1 VFTRDNIIAG
11 VEQSLLRMKT
21 FLDLVQ
27 FHISSSKKTL
37 LENGAVDAV
46 LELKQ
51 AGKVGFMGVPGTL
64 LNPTDHIAMG
74 IFDVFQIPYSAL
86 EREHETV
93 TVAAAAAGSGIVIGG
108 GAAKGAPSD
117 GKQKGLQWERR
128 RRAQLG
134 EVIGVINP
142 MEFILRFTFSNPDVN
157 TTIVGTA
164 NPVYLRDNVSILLKA
179 QLASGNVH

>member
-1 VFTRDNIIAG
+1 MPYWN
-11 VEQSLLRMKT
+11 
-21 FLDLVQ
+21 
-27 FHISSSKKTL
+27 SSKL
-37 LENGAVDAV
+37 GR
-46 LELKQ
+46 
-51 AGKVGFMGVPGTL
+51 FMGVPGTL
-64 LNPTDHIAMG
+64 PNPTDHIAMG

-108 GAAKGAPSD
+108 GAAEGAPSD

-142 MEFILRFTFSNPDVN
+142 MEFILRFTFSNPDLD
-157 TTIVGTA
+157 TTIVGTP
-164 NPVYLRDNVSILLKA
+164 NPLYLRDNVSILLKA